1 MKAKTTHPVMIDGQ
15 VHLTLRRTL
24 ILTHLLGALIYLL
37 TAFSATAQIKDPKA
51 TEVWEPVPRKVTPGT
66 VNSAPPSDAIV
77 LFDGTNLNE
86 WASRRDQ
93 GAAKWDVADGI
104 MTVKPRTGDIISRR
118 KFGDIQLHLEWRSPQ
133 VVESEGQGRGN
144 SGVFLQ
150 ERYEIQIL
158 DSYESRTY
166 SNGQAGALYKQ
177 SIPLVN
183 ATRPHTDWETYDI
196 IYSAPVFNEDG
207 IKVKSAYITVIHNG
221 VVIQNH
227 QEIKGTTEYIGLP
240 KNDAHG
246 KGSIILQDHGNL
258 VSYRNI
264 WVREL

>member
-1 MKAKTTHPVMIDGQ
+1 MKNQYSYTALWNPYQRVIYK
-15 VHLTLRRTL
+15 TL
-24 ILTHLLGALIYLL
+24 IITHLAGALIFLL
-37 TAFSATAQIKDPKA
+37 AQSAQAQVKDPKA
-51 TEVWEPVPRKVTPGT
+51 TEVWDPVPRKITPGEE
-66 VNSAPPSDAIV
+66 NSAPPSDAIV

-86 WASRRDQ
+86 WASRRDN
-93 GAAKWDVADGI
+93 GAAKWTVADGI
-104 MTVKPRTGDIISRR
+104 VTVKPGTGDIITRR

-133 VVESEGQGRGN
+133 TVESEGQGRGN

-166 SNGQAGALYKQ
+166 SNGQAGAIYKQ

-227 QEIKGTTEYIGLP
+227 QEVLGTTEYIGFP
-240 KNDAHG
+240 KNEEHG
-246 KGSIILQDHGNL
+246 KGSIILQDHSNT
-258 VSYRNI
+258 VSFRNI
-264 WVREL
+264 WLREL